1 MILAYPC
8 VTVPPGL
15 VFTAGLLTL
24 LVTFCMALA
33 ALAVP
38 ITQAKDNSSILAYV
52 CLIIL
57 ADFAAC
63 MVFGLLSLFGV
74 DFAYTVESI

>member
-33 ALAVP
+33 ALAVLL
-38 ITQAKDNSSILAYV
+38 TQAKDNSSVLAYA

-57 ADFAAC
+57 VDLVAC

-74 DFAYTVESI
+74 GFAYTVQSR